1 MSAAESPHQQKTSPS
16 WEAIERDFRNG
27 VRAVTAI
34 AQEHGITEGAIR
46 KRAKRDGWV
55 RDASN
60 PNAPKVQAPN
70 VPNARK
76 VVDWEA
82 LELQYRAGIRSLKDI
97 GREFNVSD
105 AAIVK
110 RAKRDGWERDLKAK
124 IQAKADAKVSA
135 SLVSAEVRA
144 RTKVAERIV
153 VEANAEAVANVRLA
167 QRVDIQ
173 RGRKLVLKL
182 LTELEEQTDQVPEL
196 QELGE
201 IMRREDDKG
210 QDKLNDIYR
219 AVISLPERT
228 KTMKALAEALRIL
241 VSLEREAFGIGST
254 ADAGAEG
261 DKDFLERLLHAR
273 ARAANR

>member
-1 MSAAESPHQQKTSPS
+1 MSAAEPFQPQKTSPN
-16 WEAIERDFRNG
+16 WEAIERDFRIG

-46 KRAKRDGWV
+46 KRAKRDGWT
-55 RDASN
+55 RDAS
-60 PNAPKVQAPN
+60 KSN
-70 VPNARK
+70 VPKAQGPKTRK

-144 RTKVAERIV
+144 QTKVAERIV

-167 QRVDIQ
+167 HRVDIQ
-173 RGRKLVLKL
+173 RGRRLVLKL
-182 LTELEEQTDQVPEL
+182 LAELEQQTDQVPEL

-201 IMRREDDKG
+201 MMRKDDDKG
-210 QDKLNDIYR
+210 QDRLNDIYR

-241 VSLEREAFGIGST
+241 VSLEREAFGIGVT
-254 ADAGAEG
+254 LDAGAEG

>member
-1 MSAAESPHQQKTSPS
+1 MSAAESQQQNSSPN
-16 WEAIERDFRNG
+16 WEVIERDFRMG

-46 KRAKRDGWV
+46 KRAKRDGWTREQRKPDEPTIQV
-55 RDASN
+55 S
-60 PNAPKVQAPN
+60 KT
-70 VPNARK
+70 RK

-110 RAKRDGWERDLKAK
+110 RAKRDGWSRDLKAK
-124 IQAKADAKVSA
+124 IQAKAEAKVSA
-135 SLVSAEVRA
+135 SLVSDEVRA
-144 RTKVAERIV
+144 RTKVAERTV
-153 VEANAEAVANVRLA
+153 VEANAEAVAKVRLSH
-167 QRVDIQ
+167 RTDIQ

-182 LTELEEQTDQVPEL
+182 LSELEQQTDQVPEL

-201 IMRREDDKG
+201 ILRKEDDKG
-210 QDKLNDIYR
+210 QDRLNDIYR

-241 VSLEREAFGIGST
+241 VSLEREAFGIGVT
-254 ADAGAEG
+254 LDAGAEG